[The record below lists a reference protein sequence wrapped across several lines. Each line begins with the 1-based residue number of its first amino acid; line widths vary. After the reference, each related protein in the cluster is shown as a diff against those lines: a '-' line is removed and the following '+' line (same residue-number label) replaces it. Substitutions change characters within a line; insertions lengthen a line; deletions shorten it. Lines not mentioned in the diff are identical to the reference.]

1 MWKKLINNKWFT
13 LVELIIWITLFSIF
27 VLMWTTAF
35 TNSLSNIQYIKT
47 LWEEQESMLYDIFM
61 IDELLSNSK
70 EILEFNNTDN
80 STWYL
85 FTLDRNKYN
94 YSFATFDANYKTG
107 ATRNY
112 YTIGIKKFIPLNDI
126 ILSWATDVIFSA
138 PWEND
143 IKKISNWLSVIWT
156 GSWFLNNPTWLY
168 TVWWQI
174 YVSDTWNSC
183 IRKVSDI
190 SNCFIWQSSMP
201 WNDDKSLISP
211 TFITGTGNIIYISD
225 TYNNKIRKVNITSTW
240 NIIDLFWNGNFW
252 NDISKIFTGMSLSLP
267 TWLALSGNILYVAD
281 TGNNR
286 ILKLDISTWSWS
298 VFLWNGDDKTTFINS
313 GSINPLLIPI
323 SHPTS
328 VKIYNDRL
336 YFSESTHW
344 VMKSISLTEPYF
356 IYNEVWTYK
365 NLAYFWNFEDNLS
378 SLGSYTFSNLTG
390 GIVWQK
396 DYIPYSWNNS
406 LKIDTTSANT
416 GSIIY
421 NFSWITISPS
431 QKINLSFYIKSLSWS
446 YDLSYWLTN
455 SNIFQWTYL
464 TWIINENWKKYTIES
479 SFIANTPVNWFSIN
493 IFSWSSFSW
502 SSFLLDLMEINLDNI
517 YMNGNISN
525 KFENNFSY
533 LSAIYPNGA
542 SSYFSN
548 IISGEN
554 YNFNIWALAFSGQ
567 NYKFNGI
574 KNKDNKYL
582 FDDYVGTTKLIKVDY
597 TEKQYISN
605 NSKYII
611 WFRFLF
617 NTLNWYF
624 LDKYI
629 SISK

>member
-13 LVELIIWITLFSIF
+13 LVELVIWITLFSVF

-47 LWEEQESMLYDIFM
+47 LWEEQEAMLYDIFM
-61 IDELLSNSK
+61 VDELLWNSK
-70 EILEFNNTDN
+70 EILEFYNTDT

-85 FTLDRNKYN
+85 FALDRNKYN
-94 YSFATFDANYKTG
+94 YSFATFDTNYITG
-107 ATRNY
+107 TTRNY

-143 IKKISNWLSVIWT
+143 IKKISDGTSIIWSGT
-156 GSWFLNNPTWLY
+156 WFLNNPTWLY
-168 TVWWQI
+168 PSGSVV
-174 YVSDTWNSC
+174 YVSDTGNSC
-183 IRKVSDI
+183 IRKISDI
-190 SNCFIWQSSMP
+190 SNCFIWQYSMP
-201 WNDDKSLISP
+201 WNDSKSLISP

-225 TYNNKIRKVNITSTW
+225 TYNNKIRKVDITSTG
-240 NIIDLFWNGNFW
+240 NIVDLFWNGNFW
-252 NDISKIFTGMSLSLP
+252 NDISKVFTGMSLSLP
-267 TWLALSGNILYVAD
+267 TGLALTGNILYLAD

-286 ILKLDISTWSWS
+286 ILKLDISTWSWT
-298 VFLWNGDDKTTFINS
+298 VFLWNGDDKTTFMNS
-313 GSINPLLIPI
+313 WSINPLLVSI

-328 VKIYNDRL
+328 LKIYNNRL
-336 YFSESTHW
+336 YFSESTHG
-344 VMKSISLTEPYF
+344 VSKSISLTQPYS
-356 IYNEVWTYK
+356 IYNEFWSYK
-365 NLAYFWNFEDNLS
+365 NLAYFWDFENNQYDLS
-378 SLGSYTFSNLTG
+378 SYWFTNLTG
-390 GIVWQK
+390 TIVSQK

-406 LKIDTTSANT
+406 LKITGTSTNT

-421 NFSWITISPS
+421 NSSWVTLASA

-446 YDLSYWLTN
+446 YDLSYWFTN

-464 TWIINENWKKYTIES
+464 TWIINENWKKYTIAS
-479 SFIANTPVNWFSIN
+479 DFTGTLNWLSIN
-493 IFSWSSFSW
+493 IFSWSSLSW
-502 SSFLLDLMEINLDNI
+502 SSFLLDLMEINLDNLYI
-517 YMNGNISN
+517 NENTSN

-533 LSAIYPNGA
+533 LWGIYING
-542 SSYFSN
+542 SDSYMSN
-548 IISGEN
+548 TIAWN
-554 YNFNIWALAFSGQ
+554 
-567 NYKFNGI
+567 NYKFNISNLSFQLQWLPFKGI
-574 KNKDNKYL
+574 KNKNNKYL

-597 TEKQYISN
+597 TENKYIST